1 MDKEQLRVGIQSAIN
16 KGDRTAEETVFLRLL
31 QQVWQI
37 DWTIAPYDVWTHMVE
52 WDVPYFRR
60 FMILDE
66 GDEAEEE
73 QIIRDWTEA
82 RLALGGKDKG
92 EARDAKKRIVNLIQ
106 EVNELRSS
114 IRQGAK

>member
-1 MDKEQLRVGIQSAIN
+1 MDKQRLSEGIQSLIDSGN
-16 KGDRTAEETVFLRLL
+16 RTPEETVFLRLL
-31 QQVWQI
+31 KQVWQI
-37 DWTIAPYDVWTHMVE
+37 DWTIPPYDVWTHMIE

-82 RLALGGKDKG
+82 RMGLGGKEKSS
-92 EARDAKKRIVNLIQ
+92 ARETKRRIIDLIQ
-106 EVNELRSS
+106 ELNVMRS
-114 IRQGAK
+114 RV

>member
-1 MDKEQLRVGIQSAIN
+1 MDKDQLRAAIQTAMN

-37 DWTIAPYDVWTHMVE
+37 DWTIPPYDIWTHMVE

-60 FMILDE
+60 FMLLDE

-73 QIIRDWTEA
+73 QIIRDWTET
-82 RLALGGKDKG
+82 RLSLGNRDRVS
-92 EARDAKKRIVNLIQ
+92 ARDSKKRIVDLIQ
-106 EVNELRSS
+106 EVNQLRSS
-114 IRQGAK
+114 IKF

>member
-1 MDKEQLRVGIQSAIN
+1 MDKGQLSAALASLVN
-16 KGDRTAEETVFLRLL
+16 SGDRTSEEKVFLRLL

-60 FMILDE
+60 FMLLDE

-82 RLALGGKDKG
+82 RLALGGKDKSSAK
-92 EARDAKKRIVNLIQ
+92 EAKKRIVDLIQ
-106 EVNELRSS
+106 EVNVLRSS
-114 IRQGAK
+114 IRRG